1 MTRPSTTEEKPGS
14 PNAIEGS
21 RVPLRVHAALWLV
34 QIAFA
39 SQAVEGKLAMMPRVP
54 AAVGGVRGEGMD
66 PVALSLFRMVGG
78 AAVFFFIAFGMSR
91 RRSQISHTPDET
103 ASPAPAFAPF
113 TLPLQL
119 RIAGLAFLGIALNQ
133 SLFLL
138 GLRQTAPSNAALL
151 SVTIPVFTTVLSVF
165 LGQDR
170 LRLRSVVG
178 LSVASL
184 GVLLLVGVFA
194 NLLTFAAGGGPLFM
208 PGQFDR
214 GALLVSVNSL
224 SYSLYLVLSRPLFR
238 RHGASAILPWLF
250 LWGALMMLPFGIEKL
265 AALLTTVTPRGMLL
279 LLYILAMPTVVA
291 YLANAY
297 ALARATP
304 MLVTLY
310 IFMQPLLAKVL
321 AYVQLGEPLTARW
334 IGGAVLIMGGVLVT
348 LGQYPRFARST
359 SMSS

>member
-1 MTRPSTTEEKPGS
+1 MTHPSTTEGKPGS
-14 PNAIEGS
+14 TNAIEEP

-34 QIAFA
+34 QIAFG
-39 SQAVEGKLAMMPRVP
+39 SQAVEGKLAMMPREP
-54 AAVGGVRGEGMD
+54 ASVGGVRGEGMD

-78 AAVFFFIAFGMSR
+78 AAVFFLIAFGMSR
-91 RRSQISHTPDET
+91 RRSQMSHTPDEML
-103 ASPAPAFAPF
+103 SPAFAPF
-113 TLPLQL
+113 TLRLQL
-119 RIAGLAFLGIALNQ
+119 QIAGLAFLGIALNQ

-151 SVTIPVFTTVLSVF
+151 SVTIPVFTTVLAVF

-170 LRLRSVVG
+170 LRVRSVVG

-194 NLLTFAAGGGPLFM
+194 NVLTFAAGGGPLFM

-265 AALLTTVTPRGMLL
+265 AELLTTVTPRGMLL

-321 AYVQLGEPLTARW
+321 AYVQLGEPLTMRW
-334 IGGAVLIMGGVLVT
+334 VGGAVLIMGGVLVT

-359 SMSS
+359 SISS